1 MCLNVHFELILVN
14 TVEYKE
20 FIIVYVK
27 FLIFLMRLF
36 SILTRKVICRISL
49 EEVLFTMFSHTNLPQ
64 RWTFYAIKASDIP
77 MMSVM
82 LIWKRI
88 SFFKENFKCIKFLL
102 PQNSVCS
109 CVRCLGKGHTT
120 FIAFTLNG

>member
-1 MCLNVHFELILVN
+1 MCLDVHFELILVN

-36 SILTRKVICRISL
+36 SILTRKVICRIFL

-64 RWTFYAIKASDIP
+64 R
-77 MMSVM
+77 
-82 LIWKRI
+82 
-88 SFFKENFKCIKFLL
+88 
-102 PQNSVCS
+102 
-109 CVRCLGKGHTT
+109 
-120 FIAFTLNG
+120 